1 MPNITMQN
9 VANVAGVSLKTV
21 SRVVNNESGVKK
33 ATRDKVRQIIDEL
46 EYQPNPSARNLAS
59 ARSFLVGLMYDNPST
74 AYIIGLQNGAL
85 STCRLHNYEL
95 LIHPCNHQDAD
106 LVKKIR
112 TMARQSRVD
121 GLILTPPLCDK
132 NDLLDMLDERALAY
146 VRISPLERSDR
157 SPFVYADEYQAA
169 YKMTEYLISQGHY
182 RIGFITGH
190 PNRSGTVMRLR
201 GYQQALQDNAI
212 NYDESLVEEGLYTFE
227 SGEAGARR
235 LLRSDVR
242 PTAIFA
248 SNDLMAAGV
257 LKVAHQ
263 MKLRMP
269 YELSVC
275 GYDDA
280 PLAER
285 TWPRLTTV
293 RHPVKKV
300 AEQATSLLIRTLNGE
315 PTEFDPESIHSE
327 LVVRESTG
335 PMMD

>member
-1 MPNITMQN
+1 
-9 VANVAGVSLKTV
+9 
-21 SRVVNNESGVKK
+21 
-33 ATRDKVRQIIDEL
+33 
-46 EYQPNPSARNLAS
+46 
-59 ARSFLVGLMYDNPST
+59 
-74 AYIIGLQNGAL
+74 
-85 STCRLHNYEL
+85 
-95 LIHPCNHQDAD
+95 
-106 LVKKIR
+106 
-112 TMARQSRVD
+112 
-121 GLILTPPLCDK
+121 
-132 NDLLDMLDERALAY
+132 
-146 VRISPLERSDR
+146 
-157 SPFVYADEYQAA
+157 
-169 YKMTEYLISQGHY
+169 MTEYLISQGHY
-182 RIGFITGH
+182 RIGFITGD
-190 PNRSGTVMRLR
+190 PNRSGTVMRLK
-201 GYQQALQDNAI
+201 GYHQALQDNAI

-235 LLRSDVR
+235 LLRSHTR

-293 RHPVKKV
+293 RHPVEKV

>member
-1 MPNITMQN
+1 MPNSTMQN
-9 VANVAGVSLKTV
+9 VADVAGVSLKTV

-33 ATRDKVRQIIDEL
+33 GTRDRVRQVIEEL

-59 ARSFLVGLMYDNPST
+59 ARSFLVGLMYDNPNS
-74 AYIIGLQNGAL
+74 AYIIGLQSGAL
-85 STCRLHNYEL
+85 RTCRRQGYEL
-95 LIHPCNHQDAD
+95 LIHPCNYQNGD
-106 LVKKIR
+106 LVQQIR

-121 GLILTPPLCDK
+121 GLILSPPLCDM
-132 NDLLDMLDERALAY
+132 DELLDMLDERGLAY
-146 VRISPLERSDR
+146 VRISPLEQNDR
-157 SPFVYADEYQAA
+157 SPTVYADECQAA
-169 YKMTEYLISQGHY
+169 YKMTAYLISQGHA
-182 RIGFITGH
+182 RIGFITGYPH
-190 PNRSGTVMRLR
+190 RSGTEMRLK
-201 GYQQALQDNAI
+201 GYRQALRDNAI
-212 NYDESLVEEGLYTFE
+212 GYDESLVEEGKYTFE
-227 SGEAGARR
+227 SGESSARR
-235 LLRSDVR
+235 LLRSEQR

-263 MKLRMP
+263 MKIRMP

-293 RHPVKKV
+293 RHPVEQV
-300 AEQATSLLIRTLNGE
+300 AEQAASLLIRTLNGE
-315 PTEFDPESIHSE
+315 PAEFDPDSIQSE

-335 PMMD
+335 PMVD